1 METTTTR
8 LQHFVQGKLALTNQ
22 EALSLIREYR
32 LEMEQTSRLRKR
44 ESEIQM
50 REIHKILE
58 EFSCG

>member
-8 LQHFVQGKLALTNQ
+8 LQRFVQGKLALSNQ
-22 EALSLIREYR
+22 EALNLIREFR
-32 LEMEQTSRLRKR
+32 LEIEWASRLRQR

-58 EFSCG
+58 EFSRG